1 MASEANV
8 QKQIM
13 MALSEA
19 GAIVWRNNT
28 GVLKDANGRPVKFG
42 LCVGSSDLIGI
53 CPDGRFLAVE
63 VKAAKGRVTD
73 AQERFISAVR
83 RMGGRA
89 GVARD
94 VQDALDILAIAV

>member
-1 MASEANV
+1 MTSEANI

-63 VKAAKGRVTD
+63 VKTSKGRVTD
-73 AQERFISAVR
+73 AQERFISAVT

-94 VQDALDILAIAV
+94 VQDALDILERAV